1 MSLNLCRLCN
11 SQNTKLTST
20 ISDEIVT
27 KFLELVPSLNLNS
40 NAKFPSK
47 VCQLCF
53 GKAKITC
60 DFIDK
65 IQKVQKD
72 IEKTFKKSPRKSI
85 STATEDALRKVQR
98 VGIKVTKVQVDK
110 PKFEFI
116 NDDGE
121 FVDEESF
128 DGLQGDDED
137 CVIEDEA
144 IEVTLSDDDD
154 FKPQEEMSEDSEEEF
169 KPRAS
174 RAGQRRSGGGAKGSI
189 AKKVKKLKKNLF
201 KKFKNIFK

>member
-20 ISDEIVT
+20 ISDEIIT

-72 IEKTFKKSPRKSI
+72 IEKTFKKSPRKSF
-85 STATEDALRKVQR
+85 STATEDALKKVQR

-116 NDDGE
+116 NEDGE

-128 DGLQGDDED
+128 DGFQGDDED
-137 CVIEDEA
+137 CVIEDEEA
-144 IEVTLSDDDD
+144 VEVTLSDDDD
-154 FKPQEEMSEDSEEEF
+154 FKPQEEMSEESEEEY

-174 RAGQRRSGGGAKGSI
+174 RAGQRKSGGGAGGS
-189 AKKVKKLKKNLF
+189 KSGSRKVKKLF
-201 KKFKNIFK
+201 